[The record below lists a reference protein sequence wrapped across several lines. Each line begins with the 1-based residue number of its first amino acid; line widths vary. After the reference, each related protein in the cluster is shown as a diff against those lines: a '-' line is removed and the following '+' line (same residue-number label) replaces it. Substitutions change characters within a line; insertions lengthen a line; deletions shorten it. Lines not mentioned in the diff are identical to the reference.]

1 MTMVIELARF
11 TIHDGAEERLLAE
24 RPAMIDAL
32 RRRFPACLAAYL
44 SSVQRPRSARRSR
57 ACTRCL
63 PSLRCSARSLRSRR
77 LRCSLSPDTGGP
89 LEEDDG
95 GWLDVLLWRG
105 RAEAEEA
112 ARLVDSVPECR
123 EWFRHIA
130 KSGGLRHVRVMNSWV
145 GGQLPT

>member
-11 TIHDGAEERLLAE
+11 TIHDGAEDKLLVE

-44 SSVQRPRSARRSR
+44 
-57 ACTRCL
+57 TK
-63 PSLRCSARSLRSRR
+63 
-77 LRCSLSPDTGGP
+77 
-89 LEEDDG
+89 EDDG
-95 GWLDVLLWRG
+95 SWLDVLLWRD

-112 ARLVDSVPECR
+112 ARLVNTVPECR

-130 KSGGLRHVRVMNSWV
+130 ESGGLRHVAVKDSWESAAV
-145 GGQLPT
+145 ITG

>member
-11 TIHDGAEERLLAE
+11 TIHEGAEEKLLAE

-44 SSVQRPRSARRSR
+44 
-57 ACTRCL
+57 TK
-63 PSLRCSARSLRSRR
+63 
-77 LRCSLSPDTGGP
+77 
-89 LEEDDG
+89 EDDG

-112 ARLVDSVPECR
+112 ARLVDTVSECR

-130 KSGGLRHVRVMNSWV
+130 KSGGLRHVRVMDSWA
-145 GGQLPT
+145 GGQAPT